1 MIQRKSL
8 KVVILQVQSASS
20 TSVGG
25 GKSPSKGLAK
35 SSSGGGQ
42 ARQRKGASGAVTRRA
57 PTSAAGGGMW
67 KFYTEDSPG
76 LKVYVYKMSSALN
89 NIIYVNF
96 SHYFLLI
103 FVVVQCLS
111 LS

>member
-1 MIQRKSL
+1 MLFAAFKTTKTQTYKPNLITNPNHLVIQRKSL

-76 LKVYVYKMSSALN
+76 LKVYVYIKCRLE
-89 NIIYVNF
+89 
-96 SHYFLLI
+96 
-103 FVVVQCLS
+103 
-111 LS
+111 